1 MNIEEANQLGPNK
14 LSEENGHY
22 FPKIQFMKESPIKM
36 NSAETFDCI
45 KCQSQFTFRHNLSKH
60 IQSVHEGEKYDSNQ
74 CDHQAT
80 QQSSL
85 KSENSYSIKT

>member
-1 MNIEEANQLGPNK
+1 MYIEEANQLGPNK

-45 KCQSQFTFRHNLSKH
+45 KCQS
-60 IQSVHEGEKYDSNQ
+60 
-74 CDHQAT
+74 
-80 QQSSL
+80 
-85 KSENSYSIKT
+85 

>member
-1 MNIEEANQLGPNK
+1 
-14 LSEENGHY
+14 
-22 FPKIQFMKESPIKM
+22 MKESPIKM
-36 NSAETFDCI
+36 NSAETFGCI

-60 IQSVHEGEKYDSNQ
+60 IQSVHEGVKYDSNQ

-85 KSENSYSIKT
+85 KSENSYSFQTRRFKVCLFACEQHFQEES